1 MVFRADS
8 GIFGG
13 KLWEMG
19 WILTCNFPSS
29 VLEYV
34 RLTRVEHWSGPKGPL
49 FYCRR

>member
-19 WILTCNFPSS
+19 WIVITHYS
-29 VLEYV
+29 
-34 RLTRVEHWSGPKGPL
+34 EHP
-49 FYCRR
+49 